1 MGGSPVLKPDQ
12 RSDQLVDQTPTQR
25 HTCSFHPVPP
35 FDSSRNSVI
44 GAEPGMAGADTHHS
58 RLERPSLRHSGEMF
72 TGAKDT
78 LPFHR
83 IRPHRM
89 NGNGLGQRPAAYC
102 LLPTGSL
109 PYSPL
114 IVDFC
119 IGNGEW
125 AATSPT
131 SGRSCPPSS
140 SDRFHLFFG
149 SIPYYRRSTSR
160 GSAPWCRMICHIRRT
175 FWHSLFRQTI

>member
-25 HTCSFHPVPP
+25 HTCSFHPVP

-58 RLERPSLRHSGEMF
+58 R
-72 TGAKDT
+72 
-78 LPFHR
+78 PFF
-83 IRPHRM
+83 RM

-102 LLPTGSL
+102 LLPTGSRRRL
-109 PYSPL
+109 L
-114 IVDFC
+114 
-119 IGNGEW
+119 GNGEW

-131 SGRSCPPSS
+131 SGRSCPPPS
-140 SDRFHLFFG
+140 SDLYGG
-149 SIPYYRRSTSR
+149 SIFCSVPF
-160 GSAPWCRMICHIRRT
+160 HIIDVLRPAVLRHGNDLSYT
-175 FWHSLFRQTI
+175 ENILALTI